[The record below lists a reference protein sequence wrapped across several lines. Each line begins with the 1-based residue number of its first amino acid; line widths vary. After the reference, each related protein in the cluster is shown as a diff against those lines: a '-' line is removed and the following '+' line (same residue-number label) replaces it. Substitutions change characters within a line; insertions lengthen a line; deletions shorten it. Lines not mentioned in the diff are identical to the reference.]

1 MLGRVQAACIHVAV
15 TVDGRLD
22 DPQSSSGQGGHSS
35 SAVTVTNPLCLKTL
49 NFSLKSCN
57 VLFEDISV
65 GP

>member
-22 DPQSSSGQGGHSS
+22 DPQSGQGGH